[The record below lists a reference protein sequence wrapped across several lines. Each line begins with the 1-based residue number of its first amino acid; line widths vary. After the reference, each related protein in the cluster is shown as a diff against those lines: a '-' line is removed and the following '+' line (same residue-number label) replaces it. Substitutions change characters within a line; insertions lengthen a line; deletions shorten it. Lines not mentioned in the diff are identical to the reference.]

1 MSQEVSAL
9 RGGVYRQR
17 CRPGTTPGPTQGRAH
32 GLDPTLTIGQPVR
45 AGLLQH
51 QLLGRE
57 ELGLDQLFICL
68 PIPVGHRCL
77 RGIPAAAVLRAHR
90 RNSHPA
96 AHHGDAGGVPVP
108 QPRRLAPLLGSDPYL
123 GELGHRHAHIP
134 ARDTRDVLLGDPHA
148 PQVDTHHRHVLT
160 AAPAAAVGG
169 RRGSA
174 LKAARAENTD
184 GAAFGG
190 VVVLAPELGTAYL
203 TVKGTGTN
211 LWAALRAASLAP
223 KLSAL
228 KPLDGEPLP
237 AVRRRS
243 KGGGASPPPTDGAS
257 TTAEP
262 STVHFSTKG
271 PSVMIDHQLADT
283 IATELPYD
291 GPHSRVTVLD
301 AGESLS
307 ALTRYLNNATGPGNG
322 QLTLAWANTVYGLL
336 GYLDSTAYGLD
347 QLLTQLAAALER
359 HADDATLYDDRR
371 DRPASD
377 TVRTAAE
384 QLATAREHACQLA
397 DALGQARQ
405 LAMHLGN
412 D

>member
-1 MSQEVSAL
+1 
-9 RGGVYRQR
+9 
-17 CRPGTTPGPTQGRAH
+17 
-32 GLDPTLTIGQPVR
+32 
-45 AGLLQH
+45 
-51 QLLGRE
+51 
-57 ELGLDQLFICL
+57 
-68 PIPVGHRCL
+68 
-77 RGIPAAAVLRAHR
+77 
-90 RNSHPA
+90 
-96 AHHGDAGGVPVP
+96 
-108 QPRRLAPLLGSDPYL
+108 
-123 GELGHRHAHIP
+123 
-134 ARDTRDVLLGDPHA
+134 
-148 PQVDTHHRHVLT
+148 
-160 AAPAAAVGG
+160 
-169 RRGSA
+169 
-174 LKAARAENTD
+174 
-184 GAAFGG
+184 
-190 VVVLAPELGTAYL
+190 
-203 TVKGTGTN
+203 
-211 LWAALRAASLAP
+211 
-223 KLSAL
+223 
-228 KPLDGEPLP
+228 
-237 AVRRRS
+237 
-243 KGGGASPPPTDGAS
+243 
-257 TTAEP
+257 
-262 STVHFSTKG
+262 
-271 PSVMIDHQLADT
+271 MIDHQLADT